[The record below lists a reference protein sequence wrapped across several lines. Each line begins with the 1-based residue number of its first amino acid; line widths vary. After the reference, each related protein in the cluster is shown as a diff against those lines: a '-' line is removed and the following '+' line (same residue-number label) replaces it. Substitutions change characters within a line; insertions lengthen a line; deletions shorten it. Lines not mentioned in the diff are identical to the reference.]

1 MMKNPEPDDN
11 NVLASGSRRCKTM
24 RVNTV
29 RVELEGEEI
38 AILKRVRAFGFSSN
52 AEVLRLATLAW
63 TDHAARLA
71 AEGQAPLDRDGL
83 NSTDFPSTSNR
94 QRLAFRLLDNGNTST
109 SDPAYPT
116 LQDSHC
122 FYHQTWTHT

>member
-1 MMKNPEPDDN
+1 MMKTPEPVGN
-11 NVLASGSRRCKTM
+11 NLLASGATRCKTM
-24 RVNTV
+24 RVHSI

-71 AEGQAPLDRDGL
+71 AEGRAPIDPDDLVAPEI
-83 NSTDFPSTSNR
+83 STFTQS
-94 QRLAFRLLDNGNTST
+94 
-109 SDPAYPT
+109 
-116 LQDSHC
+116 
-122 FYHQTWTHT
+122 